1 MAGGLGGI
9 AYFDANLLVYRLL
22 LVLDLLLQ
30 LLEFSAIGCRSVC
43 LQHLNVPITSLAHVY
58 VAVFSPLT
66 HQSEV

>member
-1 MAGGLGGI
+1 
-9 AYFDANLLVYRLL
+9 L

-66 HQSEV
+66 RQSEV